1 MGGRDGRELLLS
13 QRARP
18 TVETVWR
25 DVQEF
30 IGSLNERE
38 SGRGY
43 RYRLPTE
50 AEYAVRA
57 WTVGARHGELDE
69 IARYRD
75 NTGGSPHP
83 VGQKQANVWNLY
95 DMLGNV
101 REWTGDWYG
110 GDPTGTA
117 TDSGDP
123 GSGSRRVFR
132 GGIWSG

>member
-18 TVETVWR
+18 TVETVWW

-57 WTVGARHGELDE
+57 WTVEARLGESGE
-69 IARYRD
+69 IA
-75 NTGGSPHP
+75 
-83 VGQKQANVWNLY
+83 W
-95 DMLGNV
+95 
-101 REWTGDWYG
+101 
-110 GDPTGTA
+110 
-117 TDSGDP
+117 
-123 GSGSRRVFR
+123 
-132 GGIWSG
+132 